1 MIIQRDHMG
10 VTPLGFSLRVIVN
23 ETPLNIE
30 KTTSSVI
37 SVLLLAK
44 NFQFKFKNFTVRSRK
59 LWNRKTTLTFKII

>member
-10 VTPLGFSLRVIVN
+10 VTPLGFCLRVIVN